1 MQLLLLVQKVVLGN
15 SATATT
21 ASKCTGNSATATK
34 LAAARNIKLQG
45 AVSGNAEFDGSKDI
59 TIITTQ
65 TNIAV
70 LTGTIKLAGNTHE
83 DKSIGEET
91 MFDINFPST
100 FNKENCILLS
110 FSGKVKNDGRGFAD
124 GIPISI
130 AVNMISGNTP
140 RCITLGGPT
149 SSNWENKIRCHITN
163 YASSE
168 QTYSYRIVLM
178 KIA

>member
-34 LAAARNIKLQG
+34 LAATRNIKLQG

-70 LTGTIKLAGNTHE
+70 LTGTIKTKAAGGTDNTAFNTLKI
-83 DKSIGEET
+83 D
-91 MFDINFPST
+91 FPTS
-100 FNKENCILLS
+100 FNSENCVVLS
-110 FSGKVKNDGRGFAD
+110 LAMYHGTNNKYAFGCTNSSDPRTWLVDGVGAMITFDYKGDGK
-124 GIPISI
+124 
-130 AVNMISGNTP
+130 
-140 RCITLGGPT
+140 ITLTVETPFT
-149 SSNWENKIRCHITN
+149 QE
-163 YASSE
+163 Y
-168 QTYSYRIVLM
+168 TYKYKIVLM
-178 KIA
+178 KIT